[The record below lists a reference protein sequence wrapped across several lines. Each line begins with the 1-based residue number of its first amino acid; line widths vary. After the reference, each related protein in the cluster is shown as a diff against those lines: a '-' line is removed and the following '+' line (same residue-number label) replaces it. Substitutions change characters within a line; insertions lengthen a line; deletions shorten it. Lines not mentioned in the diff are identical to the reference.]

1 MNLPQ
6 IFVEQMKEIL
16 DAAQAVYNN
25 PSLNQED
32 IDQAV
37 ASFDGV
43 QLVQRGNVEKLET
56 EVYRLKS
63 QYFQDPCRGI

>member
-1 MNLPQ
+1 
-6 IFVEQMKEIL
+6 MKEAL

-43 QLVQRGNVEKLET
+43 QLVQRGNVEKL
-56 EVYRLKS
+56 
-63 QYFQDPCRGI
+63 